1 MSALLHPDVR
11 ELPDHAVVLHVDE
24 SSSHEAA
31 RAWAAEQAS
40 LEGRPLVLVAMTPT
54 APGTAVTLHRER
66 ELAEAFL
73 ATAADVVRRTHP
85 GLDVH
90 TLVTTAESV
99 PALLELSLRSTLL
112 VIGAHPGGLAAV
124 VKGWGVD
131 AAVAARTACPVV
143 VVPRHHRA
151 RVRRGVLAGVDLGEH
166 SGEVLDFAF
175 QQASQRRSAPHGP
188 GLPPEGAGPG
198 REPPAAGRGHRRL
211 RRAVPGRARHVRG
224 TPRAARHELVLA
236 AAAMNL
242 LVVGRHQPTGVTHS
256 PAGHV
261 RSGVVDRS
269 PCPVAVVPLTSTS
282 ASS

>member
-1 MSALLHPDVR
+1 
-11 ELPDHAVVLHVDE
+11 
-24 SSSHEAA
+24 
-31 RAWAAEQAS
+31 
-40 LEGRPLVLVAMTPT
+40 MTPT
-54 APGTAVTLHRER
+54 SPGTAATLQRER

-73 ATAADVVRRTHP
+73 ATAADGVRRTHP

-99 PALLELSLRSTLL
+99 PALLDLSLRSTLL

-175 QQASQRRSAPHGP
+175 QQASQR
-188 GLPPEGAGPG
+188 GLPLTVLACLRKGQDPDES
-198 REPPAAGRGHRRL
+198 RRRL
-211 RRAVPGRARHVRG
+211 AEVTAGYGERFPDVHVTCEVRRGRPA
-224 TPRAARHELVLA
+224 HELVLA